1 MKNNPT
7 RAQLNNDFSSCCYW
21 MRGQLL
27 YMLAQIIFFWEFMLE
42 LHYYLD
48 VPVLLPIYYHT
59 IRSCGM
65 LLANDNVSLHSVLF
79 VHLPTRTKWFKQNFN
94 E

>member
-1 MKNNPT
+1 
-7 RAQLNNDFSSCCYW
+7 
-21 MRGQLL
+21 
-27 YMLAQIIFFWEFMLE
+27 MLE
-42 LHYYLD
+42 LHYYLN
-48 VPVLLPIYYHT
+48 VPVLLPIYYHI

-79 VHLPTRTKWFKQNFN
+79 VHLPTRTKWFKRNFN